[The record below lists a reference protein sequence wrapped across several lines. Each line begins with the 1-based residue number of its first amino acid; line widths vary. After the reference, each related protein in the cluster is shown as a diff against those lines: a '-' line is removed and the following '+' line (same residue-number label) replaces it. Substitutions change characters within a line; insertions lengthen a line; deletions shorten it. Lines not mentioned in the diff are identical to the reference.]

1 MKCPNCGAETQGNVC
16 EYCGSELRRQKK
28 TGACCSKCGSTNI
41 AFKRENQG
49 EIRGKNSKQIV
60 HRTVGYCKDCGNT
73 WFTSEDIP
81 KKRKTWLWVLGWIC
95 VFPLPL
101 TILLLR
107 KKDMKPVIKF
117 GLIAI
122 AWIVYFLI
130 VASGNSIKDRNAVA
144 DTTTSAAQVEETAST
159 ETPAPADTDP
169 QVDTSEAATVYSED
183 AKVNQFIT
191 EYNEVTRYEM
201 SDFSKGNIKSK
212 MFGHSNDCYVEMLN
226 PASTSGYSFIVIING
241 GNNEEITGKMIEVFP
256 DFIHTFD
263 SSISDEQ
270 IEQAIS
276 DFENEPSLRRD
287 YKLGDDLTI
296 NYYPLV
302 FRDDGTWLSSSRIE
316 ISSLTYGN

>member
-130 VASGNSIKDRNAVA
+130 VASGNSIKDRNA
-144 DTTTSAAQVEETAST
+144 
-159 ETPAPADTDP
+159 
-169 QVDTSEAATVYSED
+169 ED